1 MDMGVASIIVAII
14 GSLAT
19 LTSIFISSHNTRSEV
34 AHKLDTAQQLQKQET
49 EHLKNEIKEMKEDIR
64 SHNNYAKLFSENICF
79 PNLFRIFFQMKVAN
93 HRIDDLERRMDNNS
107 LG

>member
-1 MDMGVASIIVAII
+1 MDMGVASIIVAVI

-19 LTSIFISSHNTRSEV
+19 LIGIFVSSHTTRSEV

-49 EHLKNEIKEMKEDIR
+49 EHLKNEIKEMKEDIK
-64 SHNNYAKLFSENICF
+64 SHNNYARLFSENI
-79 PNLFRIFFQMKVAN
+79 PVIKEQIKVAN
-93 HRIDDLERRMDNNS
+93 HRIDDLERRADNNS